1 MVSFSLSTNVVWEYL
16 IADVS
21 SLVQIVKE
29 KERFRKAPPN
39 YAMKKTQLLKE
50 KVRFTLSRAGEMAQP
65 VKAPTSLLKVMS
77 SNPSNHMVA
86 HNHP

>member
-50 KVRFTLSRAGEMAQP
+50 KVRFTLSRTGEMAQP